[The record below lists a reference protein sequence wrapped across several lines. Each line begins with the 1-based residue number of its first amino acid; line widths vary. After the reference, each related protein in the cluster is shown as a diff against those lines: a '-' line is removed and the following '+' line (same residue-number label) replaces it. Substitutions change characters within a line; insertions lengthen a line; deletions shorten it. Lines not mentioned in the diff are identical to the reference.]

1 MMDISGGDGPRWP
14 PVAPAVISFID
25 WLWLSLC
32 RAALKDSICHT
43 SRCPGL
49 VCSHFR
55 GLRCRPAAREPKRF
69 SFSAAGHA
77 HTASLDETWK
87 PIRQRRGHAGIR

>member
-43 SRCPGL
+43 SCCPGL

-55 GLRCRPAAREPKRF
+55 GLGCSPAAREPKRF
-69 SFSAAGHA
+69 SLARRSA
-77 HTASLDETWK
+77 
-87 PIRQRRGHAGIR
+87 